1 MCQPHGLVSVHNQ
14 KLAKFNQAQVE
25 FMISIYISNCMMKRI
40 NYLLNFVVCNTRQHD
55 HGFGGWGSVLCRNF
69 WFAATFQT

>member
-14 KLAKFNQAQVE
+14 KLAKFNQMQVE
-25 FMISIYISNCMMKRI
+25 LMISAYISNCMMKHI
-40 NYLLNFVVCNTRQHD
+40 NYLLNFVVCNMRQHG

-69 WFAATFQT
+69 